1 MERREQILTTATE
14 LFREKGLHFTM
25 QEVAQS
31 MGASK
36 KTLYTVYPSKEELL
50 LDMVDTL
57 FERIHRKK
65 DELIHSDAPVEQR
78 IKSVIVALPE
88 DYDTVDFRLM
98 GELEETYPA
107 VARRVKQHL
116 ETGWEP
122 TLTLLE
128 EGIAQGRIR
137 PVPICVLRQIITAS
151 IEGFL
156 YADHREFRYAQMLED
171 MMDILMNGIRRR
183 EDEV

>member
-1 MERREQILTTATE
+1 MERREQILTMATR

-25 QEVAQS
+25 QEVAQN

-57 FERIHRKK
+57 FEGIHRKK
-65 DELIHSDAPVEQR
+65 DELIHSGAPVEQR
-78 IKSVIVALPE
+78 IKAVIIALPE
-88 DYDTVDFRLM
+88 DYATLDFRLM
-98 GELEETYPA
+98 AELEEAYPA
-107 VARRVKQHL
+107 VARRVEQHL
-116 ETGWEP
+116 ENGWEP
-122 TLTLLE
+122 TIALLE

-137 PVPICVLRQIITAS
+137 SVPIFVLRQIITAS
-151 IEGFL
+151 IESFL
-156 YADHREFRYAQMLED
+156 RADHSEISYAQMLEA

-183 EDEV
+183 ENEA